1 MTDGLADLGAP
12 IEDRILILNIFRGLN
27 QRFEH
32 VGSIIRHYSPFLNL
46 LKVWDDLL
54 LEEIHMDSIGPLAA
68 PMTLYTNVASP
79 AAKPS
84 SSTPSRP
91 PNNRN
96 GSAGSNRPKYH
107 NKNRNS
113 DHGGGH
119 NGKNNTDG
127 GGRGSS
133 SGQTTAPHF

>member
-1 MTDGLADLGAP
+1 MADGLADLGAP

-32 VGSIIRHYSPFLNL
+32 VGSIIQRYSPFLNL

-54 LEEIHMDSIGPLAA
+54 LEEIHIDSIGPLAA
-68 PMTLYTNVASP
+68 PTALYTNIASP

-91 PNNRN
+91 PNNSN
-96 GSAGSNRPKYH
+96 SSADSNRPKYH

-113 DHGGGH
+113 GHGGGH

-127 GGRGSS
+127 GGRGGS